1 MSVEGAEA
9 ERLGEVVV
17 ADAVEEEMKNG
28 RTMIKGKCP
37 ACGVVVFKILDGKT
51 HEGCAVS
58 DLVDPS
64 DPTGMPS

>member
-1 MSVEGAEA
+1 
-9 ERLGEVVV
+9 
-17 ADAVEEEMKNG
+17 MKNG
-28 RTMIKGKCP
+28 RTMMKGKCP

>member
-1 MSVEGAEA
+1 MSQGYCSKCRSKKEI
-9 ERLGEVVV
+9 

-28 RTMIKGKCP
+28 RTMMKGKCP